1 MAYTYVTPYAIKEI
15 ATSAALAD
23 TAVSIAVAGRA
34 FMIAN
39 TGANVL
45 YFKEYSE
52 DETAVTAANGMLVA
66 AGTVCPVVLTATTL
80 SIISTAGATG
90 YAILFLD
97 IG

>member
-1 MAYTYVTPYAIKEI
+1 MAYTYITPYAIKTI
-15 ATSAALAD
+15 TADSDLAD
-23 TAVSIAVAGRA
+23 TAVSIDVAGRA

-39 TGANVL
+39 TGAQAL

-52 DETAVTAANGMLVA
+52 DETAVTATNGMLVA
-66 AGTVCPVVLTATTL
+66 AGTVCPVVLTAITL
-80 SIISTAGATG
+80 SIISNASTTG